1 MVLSSVFS
9 RLWLKAYSAY
19 VRSHLAK
26 VGKGVRF
33 KRVASLVGG
42 QFIEVGNDCCFDREL
57 YLTVW
62 EKGEFPSLLI
72 GNNCSFGAYNH
83 ISCVNRISIGDG
95 LLTGKWVT
103 ILDNS
108 HGTTSWEDLHCRP
121 WLRNVVSKGAVCIGR
136 NVWIGDKAT
145 ILPGVTIGNGVVI
158 AANAVVT
165 KDVPAYCVV
174 GGNPARVIHKRTNP
188 QENRI
193 DSSSKQE

>member
-1 MVLSSVFS
+1 MSLFS
-9 RLWLKAYSAY
+9 RLHLKVYSAY
-19 VRSHLAK
+19 ICSRIRN
-26 VGKGVRF
+26 VGKRVRF
-33 KRVASLVGG
+33 QKVASLVGG
-42 QFIEVGNDCCFDREL
+42 QFISVGDDCCFARDL

-62 EKGEFPSLLI
+62 GGINATSPSVTI

-83 ISCVNRISIGDG
+83 ISCINRITFGDG

-121 WLRNVVSKGAVCIGR
+121 WLRDVVSKGSVTIGR

-145 ILPGVTIGNGVVI
+145 ILPGVTIGDGVVV

-165 KDVPAYCVV
+165 KDVPPYCVV
-174 GGNPARVIHKRTNP
+174 GGNPAKIIRQRTAPND
-188 QENRI
+188 
-193 DSSSKQE
+193 DSLMNS